1 MTASLPVSPTETET
15 FVSNIAVTA
24 RNAIEAGYLA
34 EGVLWYEN
42 YRWYLSRWGDLTRMA
57 GIFAALSPQKSI
69 SENTRLFIRGRANG
83 RNSGHTDLFC
93 GKADAIAEMEDIS
106 HDAIHR
112 VLARSLV
119 KTPSFFQNLIGNET
133 EFVTIDRHA
142 VAVAY
147 NRSFNRGDAAPRL
160 QDVKIYNIFRD
171 AYIEAA
177 SIISDEIGHVI
188 TPAQLQ
194 AIVWVYWRTLPR
206 RTRRG

>member
-1 MTASLPVSPTETET
+1 MTTLTVDRTESDT
-15 FVSNIAVTA
+15 FVRNILATA
-24 RNAIEAGYLA
+24 HNAIEAGYLA
-34 EGVLWYEN
+34 EGVLWYETF
-42 YRWYLSRWGDLTRMA
+42 RWYLGRWGDLTRMA

-69 SENTRLFIRGRANG
+69 TENTRLFIRGRADG

-106 HDAIHR
+106 HAAIHS

-119 KTPSFFQNLIGNET
+119 KTPSFFENLVGNET

-147 NRSFNRGDAAPRL
+147 SRSFNKGDAAPDL
-160 QDVKIYNIFRD
+160 QSEKVYNVFRD

-177 SIISDEIGHVI
+177 RILSDEIGYEI

-194 AIVWVYWRTLPR
+194 AIVWVYWRTLSR
-206 RTRRG
+206 KTRRG